1 MDFYLKINSEDP
13 VEEIKDDFKGK
24 KTIERDIKNFW
35 MNMKKLIKK
44 TSVLVDPN
52 DKGYLEKRLKEIRV
66 KKTIPN

>member
-1 MDFYLKINSEDP
+1 MKINSEDP

>member
-1 MDFYLKINSEDP
+1 LDFYLKINSEDP